1 MGSLG
6 KTLSFGS
13 FSLKGKYPAL
23 AVLFLALV
31 LRLAHL
37 AFVMG
42 SPLTFEPGPEEADY
56 QRFGEAVSAWL
67 GQNAPE
73 FAAMNAGYGFL
84 LGGVFHLF
92 DDNLFVVYLLQALAD
107 TATVAGVMIAGRLL
121 GRERAGRCGA
131 ALYAVTSTAIMFS
144 ATLTVDVWASAFATW
159 WVVAALTVPRSR
171 SAWGWA
177 ALGAL
182 SGLGAVLESTLL
194 WFVLFSLMLPL
205 LYRWPPD
212 VADKP
217 TVWRRFGLVA
227 VGGIVVLSPWS
238 WRNYQTYGTVSP
250 LPSNTGIVLHEL
262 YNDRNPEAGSDVS
275 GFAHFRYPIETW
287 RADAAEADRRAG
299 KQLSPGQIDAY
310 WWDEALHF
318 MAAHPATV
326 VADVL
331 RKNLLWFGSSE
342 VEAGRSVDDEKRFSP
357 ILRVIPQSGV
367 WLLGIGL
374 VGLLCFDRRWLIV
387 AAPIAAAWIT
397 MLLLLPDTR
406 FRFQAASMLA
416 LGGGAMIDLS
426 LRFWRDRRHWQPMG
440 IALVAATTIS
450 CSAVIIGH
458 RYPGL
463 PTQAGR
469 VAWGYINLGS
479 MQKAWEIAERAVG
492 NDPGDGESLQAR
504 GYLLIVQ
511 SQYAAATRDLQRAI
525 LLRPYS
531 SRAHYTLARAYAI
544 NRRHDLA
551 LAEAKIAVDLNASP
565 LHQALLDQLGDDGSS
580 LRSPRSDPDQAL
592 LDELGYDSGG
602 SLGGNDPSSAA
613 TGSP

>member
-1 MGSLG
+1 MV
-6 KTLSFGS
+6 KNLSFGS
-13 FSLKGKYPAL
+13 VSLKGKYPAL

-37 AFVMG
+37 ACVMG

-56 QRFGEAVSAWL
+56 LRFGEAVSAWL
-67 GQNAPE
+67 SRSAPE

-84 LGGVFHLF
+84 LGGLFHLF
-92 DDNLFVVYLLQALAD
+92 DDNPFFVYLVQALAD
-107 TATVAGVMIAGRLL
+107 TATVAGVMITGRLV
-121 GRERAGRCGA
+121 GRERAGLYGA

-159 WVVAALTVPRSR
+159 WVVAALTVSRSR

-182 SGLGAVLESTLL
+182 SGLGAALESTLL
-194 WFVLFSLMLPL
+194 WFVLFSLLLPL
-205 LYRWPPD
+205 I
-212 VADKP
+212 KP
-217 TVWRRFGLVA
+217 GSWQRFGLVA
-227 VGGIVVLSPWS
+227 VGVILMLSPWS
-238 WRNYQTYGTVSP
+238 WRNYQTYGAVSP

-262 YNDRNPEAGSDVS
+262 YNDRNPEGGSDVS

-287 RADAAEADRRAG
+287 RADAAEAERRAG
-299 KQLSPGQIDAY
+299 KQLSPAQINAY

-318 MAAHPATV
+318 MAAHPETV

-374 VGLLCFDRRWLIV
+374 AGLLCLDRRWLIV
-387 AAPIAAAWIT
+387 AAPIAAAWGT
-397 MLLLLPDTR
+397 MLILLPDTR

-416 LGGGAMIDLS
+416 LAGGALIDRI
-426 LRFWRDRRHWQPMG
+426 LRCWHDARHRRPIG
-440 IALVAATTIS
+440 IALVAAAAIS
-450 CSAVIIGH
+450 VAAVIIG
-458 RYPGL
+458 RGYPGL

-479 MQKAWEIAERAVG
+479 LQQAWEIAERAAG
-492 NDPGDGESLQAR
+492 DGPGDGESLQAR

-511 SQYAAATRDLQRAI
+511 SKYAAATQDLQRAVA
-525 LLRPYS
+525 LRPYS

-544 NRRHDLA
+544 NRRHELA
-551 LAEAKIAVDLNASP
+551 LAEAKIAVALDASP
-565 LHQALLDQLGDDGSS
+565 LHQALLHQL
-580 LRSPRSDPDQAL
+580 SDNGGGFKPQSRDPNQAL

-602 SLGGNDPSSAA
+602 SVGGNDPSSPA